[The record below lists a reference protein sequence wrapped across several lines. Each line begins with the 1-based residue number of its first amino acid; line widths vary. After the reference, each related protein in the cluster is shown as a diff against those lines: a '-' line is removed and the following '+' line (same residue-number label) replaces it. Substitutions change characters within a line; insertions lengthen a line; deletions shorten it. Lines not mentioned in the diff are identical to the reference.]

1 LLLRTYRPEFI
12 NRFDGI
18 LVYNPLGEAQLV
30 ALAQREL
37 ARLGERLSKLGVRF
51 AVPDATLAA
60 MLRPGYNPMF
70 GARPVKR
77 LISTHFETPIADL
90 IIRRGITKPL
100 TITGSEPWLRS
111 GVAL

>member
-1 LLLRTYRPEFI
+1 
-12 NRFDGI
+12 
-18 LVYNPLGEAQLV
+18 
-30 ALAQREL
+30 
-37 ARLGERLSKLGVRF
+37 
-51 AVPDATLAA
+51 
-60 MLRPGYNPMF
+60 MF